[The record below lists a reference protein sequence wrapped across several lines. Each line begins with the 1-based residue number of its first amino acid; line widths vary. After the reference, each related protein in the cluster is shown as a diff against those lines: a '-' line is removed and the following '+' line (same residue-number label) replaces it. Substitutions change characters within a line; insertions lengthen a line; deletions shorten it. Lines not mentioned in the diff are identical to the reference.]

1 MKRLKNILISCACAL
16 PVLLAVGCGGED
28 TPNVKSDPVVLIPSR
43 TSIIANGTD
52 RVTFKVESG
61 TTDVTSRSKISVK
74 MTDGQQQEIDGAA
87 FTTKTAGEYVFTA
100 TYDSKKS
107 EEVKVTAQAAVA
119 EKYYRRVCMM
129 DATGTWCTNCPDAT
143 RALSILST
151 NRPDRLIILALHGE
165 SKDKDVMTTPVTEML
180 NKIHQITAYPQVVT
194 DLRDVVTGNTIAGE
208 VSSFYNVSRNDYPAT
223 CGLRMESKYNATTG
237 KIDITVGV
245 TSNTGGDYRLAVLI
259 VEDGIVEP
267 QLDRGYWTND
277 YVHNDVVRTLLSSN
291 LIGDALGTLDADK
304 EVTKDYSVAVDEGW
318 KVDNLRVV
326 AYATDSSQYVNNI
339 IECEAKDGSC
349 DYKLND

>member
-1 MKRLKNILISCACAL
+1 MKRLKNSFISCLCAL
-16 PVLLAVGCGGED
+16 PVLMAVGCSGED
-28 TPNVKSDPVVLIPSR
+28 TPRVETDPVVLTPSR
-43 TSIIANGTD
+43 STMTANGTD
-52 RVTFKVESG
+52 RVTFKVEYGSV
-61 TTDVTSRSKISVK
+61 DVTSRSRISVK
-74 MTDGQQQEIDGAA
+74 SADGQQQEIDGAA
-87 FTTKTAGEYVFTA
+87 FTTKTPGEYVFTA

-107 EEVKVTAQAAVA
+107 TEVKVTAQPMVA

-143 RALSILST
+143 RALSILAA
-151 NRPDRLIILALHGE
+151 NRPDRLVILALHGE
-165 SKDKDVMTTPVTEML
+165 SKEKDVMTTPVTEML

-223 CGLRMESKYNATTG
+223 CGLRMESKYNAATN

-245 TSNTGGDYRLAVLI
+245 TSNTGGEYRLAVLI

-267 QLDRGYWTND
+267 QLDRGYWTPD
-277 YVHNDVVRTLLSSN
+277 YVHNDVVRTLLSGN
-291 LIGDALGTLDADK
+291 LIGDALGTLTVDQ
-304 EVTKDYSVAVDEGW
+304 EVTKDYSVVVDADW

-326 AYATDSSQYVNNI
+326 AYATDGSQYINNI

-349 DYKLND
+349 DYKLNE